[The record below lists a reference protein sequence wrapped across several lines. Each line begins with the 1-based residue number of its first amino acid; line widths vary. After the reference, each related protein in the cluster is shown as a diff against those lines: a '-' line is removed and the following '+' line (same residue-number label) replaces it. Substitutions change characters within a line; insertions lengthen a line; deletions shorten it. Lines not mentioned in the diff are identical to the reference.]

1 MTGGFIVS
9 KYGVYV
15 CAELGCNWL
24 GKWEILEQ
32 MVDEAAYAGA
42 DAVKLQMFCSEE
54 VKGHPAY
61 DLLKKMVLSAYDVE
75 TICERAHNKNI
86 DVVVTP
92 MNPSAVDMLKD
103 TKIDGVKIRA
113 KDWLRSEI
121 VEPAMALGKPT
132 YISVPYENGVI
143 KKPGE
148 VDDSDFHRGFM
159 RTKARN
165 TYHIMCIPKYPPS
178 LEDLT
183 LYVSSQVDG
192 YSNHYPDWTIPLMAG
207 YGKMAH
213 DASRPS
219 SVRRRFYLEVHVM
232 PVVSPFHDV
241 LDKDVSIDFSDLKKL
256 VTALN
261 NGERAVG

>member
-1 MTGGFIVS
+1 MEGEIVS
-9 KYGVYV
+9 KEGVYV
-15 CAELGCNWL
+15 SAEIGVNWL
-24 GKWEILEQ
+24 GKWNILEQ
-32 MVDEAAYAGA
+32 MVDESAYAGA

-75 TICERAHNKNI
+75 TICERAHKKNI

-113 KDWLRSEI
+113 KDWLRTDI

-143 KKPGE
+143 NKPAE
-148 VDDSDFHRGFM
+148 VSDEDFRRGYM
-159 RTKARN
+159 RTRARN
-165 TYHIMCIPKYPPS
+165 TYHVMCIPKYPPK

-213 DASRPS
+213 DAARPS

-232 PVVSPFHDV
+232 ADITPPPGP
-241 LDKDVSIDFSDLKKL
+241 LDRDVSIYFSDLKKL
-256 VTALN
+256 VDALN
-261 NGERAVG
+261 KGEKAVG